1 MVGTIN
7 RKTKGNVKKKPKDA
21 QPTRKERANPFR
33 GRKLSHPKIP
43 LLSLTCKS
51 WDLIIIGGLKQ
62 ISLTHIVFLFVAK
75 AKACWRAILT
85 CYLKNWMQNKKDKWP
100 FNHLLWKR
108 QAHSLMKWSIS
119 HLCATWTSIIVG
131 IKWCSSWNSLN
142 FNNDIEFQNYTT
154 NQLMTLITTLPCQV
168 NNHLTRPSQKHD
180 RLWCGG
186 I

>member
-1 MVGTIN
+1 M
-7 RKTKGNVKKKPKDA
+7 
-21 QPTRKERANPFR
+21 
-33 GRKLSHPKIP
+33 LSHLEIP

-85 CYLKNWMQNKKDKWP
+85 CYLKKWMQNKKDKWP

-119 HLCATWTSIIVG
+119 HLCATWTSIIVQ
-131 IKWCSSWNSLN
+131 IKWCPSWNSLN
-142 FNNDIEFQNYTT
+142 FNNDTEFQNYTY
-154 NQLMTLITTLPCQV
+154 
-168 NNHLTRPSQKHD
+168 
-180 RLWCGG
+180 
-186 I
+186 